1 MRKQTHLTP
10 RGAKA
15 SAATIDTAIE
25 AFYRRCQAK
34 NLSAHT
40 VSFYK
45 YRLQAF
51 KHFLDERYPEISLI
65 DITSRVIR
73 DFIAHEGMRVSAAT
87 ADDSFVTL
95 RVIFRYL
102 EADGVIEESP
112 MTGVERPK
120 TKKTLISAF
129 SAEQVEAMIGV
140 CGNDFTGVRN
150 RAIIITFVDCGLRV
164 SELCGLQTDH
174 INWSEQTMVVTG
186 KGNKERRVPFGRVA
200 RSTLF
205 SYWERRGDIPGTKEF
220 FLSCYGDPL
229 DRFRVAKALAECG
242 RRAGVTGVR
251 ISPHTFRHTFAV
263 MYLRNGGD
271 VFSLQK
277 MLGHTDLTMTRR
289 YAELSQTDVIEKH
302 RQFSPADAIKTPS
315 QSGRKRLK

>member
-1 MRKQTHLTP
+1 MTHLKP
-10 RGAKA
+10 RGVGA
-15 SAATIDTAIE
+15 STATIDTAIE

-34 NLSAHT
+34 NLSSHT

-51 KHFLDERYPEISLI
+51 KSFLDARYPEIRLD
-65 DITSRVIR
+65 DINTRVVR
-73 DFIAHEGMRVSAAT
+73 DFIANEGMRVSPAT

-95 RVIFRYL
+95 RALFKYL
-102 EADGVIEESP
+102 EADRVIDECP
-112 MTGVERPK
+112 MVGVERPK

-129 SAEQVEAMIGV
+129 SVEQVEAMLGV
-140 CGNDFTGVRN
+140 CENDFTGVRN

-164 SELCGLQTDH
+164 SELCGLKTDH
-174 INWSEQTMVVTG
+174 INWNEQTMLVTG
-186 KGNKERRVPFGRVA
+186 KGNKERCVPFGRTA
-200 RSTLF
+200 RTALF
-205 SYWERRGDIPGTKEF
+205 SYWERRGDIPGVKEF

-229 DRFRVAKALAECG
+229 NRFRVAKALAECG
-242 RRAGVTGVR
+242 RRACVTGVR

-271 VFSLQK
+271 VFSLQI

-302 RQFSPADAIKTPS
+302 RLYSPADAIKPPS